1 MLRPADT
8 EGASPALAPADTEGM
23 PPPPRGTLM
32 RMVDLIA
39 KKRDGQALTG
49 DEIAWLVAGYAAGD
63 IPDYQM
69 SAWAMAVVLRGMDDR
84 ETTDLTMAMA
94 RSGDMLDLH
103 DLAPIT
109 VDKHSTGGV
118 GDKTTLVLAPMVAAA
133 GLPVA
138 KMSGRGLGFSGGTV
152 DKLES
157 IPGFRTTLEADEFRR
172 LVREVG
178 LVVAAQSGDL
188 APADKKLYAL
198 RDVTA
203 TVESIPLIAAS
214 VMSKKLA
221 AGADCIVLDVKY
233 GSGAFMH
240 TLDDAR
246 RLARAMV
253 AIGRLAGRRVAA
265 VLSSMQQPLGH
276 NVGNAL
282 EVREAIDA
290 LRGAGPPDLVE
301 LCLTLGAQ
309 LVRLAGLRE
318 DDAARELLEG
328 VLGRGEAWAKF
339 RQMVVAQ
346 GGDPAFVDDPG
357 RLPVAPAQLALPAP
371 RAGHVAAIDGM
382 ALGLAVNSLG
392 GGRARKDDPID
403 PAVGL
408 TVRARVGDR
417 VYHGQPLL
425 TIHAASQADLAAVA
439 PRLLAAYTIGDAP
452 VEPPPLVE
460 EIVS

>member
-1 MLRPADT
+1 
-8 EGASPALAPADTEGM
+8 
-23 PPPPRGTLM
+23 M

-39 KKRDGQALTG
+39 KKRDGHALTRE
-49 DEIAWLVAGYAAGD
+49 EIDWLVAGYATGAV
-63 IPDYQM
+63 PDYQM

-84 ETTDLTMAMA
+84 ETADLTLAMA

-118 GDKTTLVLAPMVAAA
+118 GDKTTLVLAPMVAAV

-157 IPGFRTTLEADEFRR
+157 IPGLRTDLDATEFRR

-178 LVVAAQSGDL
+178 LVVVAQSGEL

-214 VMSKKLA
+214 VMCKKLA

-240 TLDDAR
+240 TLADAR
-246 RLARAMV
+246 ELARRMV
-253 AIGRLAGRRVAA
+253 AIGRHAGRRVAA
-265 VLSSMQQPLGH
+265 VISSMQQPLGH
-276 NVGNAL
+276 NIGNAL
-282 EVREAIDA
+282 EVREAIGA
-290 LRGAGPPDLVE
+290 LRGGGPDDLVE

-309 LVRLAGLRE
+309 LVLLARRAPDE
-318 DDAARELLEG
+318 AAARALLRDALVG
-328 VLGRGEAWAKF
+328 GAAWAKF
-339 RQMVVAQ
+339 RQLISAQ
-346 GGDPAFVDDPG
+346 GGDLRYVDQPEL
-357 RLPVAPAQLALPAP
+357 LPVAPVTLPVPAP
-371 RAGHVAAIDGM
+371 RAGSVAAIDGM
-382 ALGLAVNSLG
+382 ALGLAVNDLG
-392 GGRARKDDPID
+392 GGRARKEDVID

-408 TVRARVGDR
+408 VLHARVGSR
-417 VYHGQPLL
+417 VVAGAPLL
-425 TIHAASQADLAAVA
+425 TIHAATRADAERVA
-439 PRLLAAYTIGDAP
+439 PRLAAAYTITDGP
-452 VEPPPLVE
+452 VDPPPLIE

>member
-1 MLRPADT
+1 
-8 EGASPALAPADTEGM
+8 
-23 PPPPRGTLM
+23 M
-32 RMVDLIA
+32 RAVELIA
-39 KKRDGQALTG
+39 KKRDGFALTG
-49 DEIAWLVAGYAAGD
+49 EEIGWLVAGYAAGE

-69 SAWAMAVVLRGMDDR
+69 SAWAMAVLLRGMDDR
-84 ETTDLTMAMA
+84 ETADLTLAMA

-103 DLAPIT
+103 DLAPVT

-118 GDKTTLVLAPMVAAA
+118 GDKTTLLLAPMVAAV
-133 GLPVA
+133 GMPVA

-157 IPGFRTTLEADEFRR
+157 IPGFRTALEAAEFRR

-246 RLARAMV
+246 KLARRMV
-253 AIGRLAGRRVAA
+253 AIGRHAGRRVSA

-276 NVGNAL
+276 NIGNAL
-282 EVREAIDA
+282 EVREAVGA
-290 LRGAGPPDLVE
+290 LRGGGPPDLVE

-309 LVRLAGLRE
+309 LAQLAGVSAGEAEARALLRG
-318 DDAARELLEG
+318 ALE
-328 VLGRGEAWAKF
+328 RGEAWAKF
-339 RQMVVAQ
+339 RQMVASQ
-346 GGDPAFVDDPG
+346 GGDLVYVDEPE
-357 RLPVAPAQLALPAP
+357 RLPTAPVTLDAPAP
-371 RAGHVAAIDGM
+371 RAGNVSAIDGM
-382 ALGLAVNSLG
+382 ALGLAVNDLG
-392 GGRARKDDPID
+392 GGRSRKEDAID
-403 PAVGL
+403 HAVGL
-408 TVRARVGDR
+408 VLHAKVGDA
-417 VYHGQPLL
+417 VAAGAPLL
-425 TIHAASQADLAAVA
+425 TIHAASETDARRVA
-439 PRLLAAYTIGDAP
+439 GRLVAAYTIGDSP
-452 VEPPPLVE
+452 VEPPPLIE

>member
-1 MLRPADT
+1 
-8 EGASPALAPADTEGM
+8 
-23 PPPPRGTLM
+23 M

-39 KKRDGQALTG
+39 KKRDGHALATG
-49 DEIAWLVAGYAAGD
+49 EIDWLVTGYAAGD

-84 ETTDLTMAMA
+84 ETTDLTLAMA

-118 GDKTTLVLAPMVAAA
+118 GDKTTLLLAPMVAAA

-157 IPGFRTTLEADEFRR
+157 IPGFRTDLDADEFRR

-253 AIGRLAGRRVAA
+253 AIGTLAGRRVAA

-282 EVREAIDA
+282 EVREAIAA

-309 LVRLAGLRE
+309 LVRLSGLR
-318 DDAARELLEG
+318 DDDTAARAMLAG
-328 VLGRGEAWAKF
+328 VLERGEAWAKF
-339 RQMVVAQ
+339 RQMVAGQ
-346 GGDPAFVDDPG
+346 GGDLAFVEDPG
-357 RLPVAPAQLALPAP
+357 RLPVAPVQLDLPAP
-371 RAGHVAAIDGM
+371 HAGYVSAIDGM
-382 ALGLAVNSLG
+382 ALGLAVNDLG
-392 GGRARKDDPID
+392 GGRARKGDVID

-408 TVRARVGDR
+408 SISAKVGDQ
-417 VYHGQPLL
+417 VYLGQPLL
-425 TIHAASQADLAAVA
+425 TIHAASQADVERVA
-439 PRLLAAYTIGDAP
+439 PRLLAAYTIGADP
-452 VEPPPLVE
+452 VAPPPLVE

>member
-1 MLRPADT
+1 
-8 EGASPALAPADTEGM
+8 
-23 PPPPRGTLM
+23 M
-32 RMVDLIA
+32 RAVDLIA
-39 KKRDGQALTG
+39 KKRDGQALSSE
-49 DEIAWLVAGYAAGD
+49 EIGWLIAGYAAGD

-69 SAWAMAVVLRGMDDR
+69 AAWAMAVVLRGMDDR
-84 ETTDLTMAMA
+84 ETADLTMAMA

-118 GDKTTLVLAPMVAAA
+118 GDKTTLVLAPLAAA
-133 GLPVA
+133 VGLPVA

-157 IPGFRTTLEADEFRR
+157 IPGFRTQLSSEEFRR
-172 LVREVG
+172 AVREIG

-240 TLDDAR
+240 TLADAR
-246 RLARAMV
+246 KLAQAMV
-253 AIGRLAGRRVAA
+253 AIGSHSGRRVAA

-276 NVGNAL
+276 NIGNAL
-282 EVREAIDA
+282 EVREAIAA
-290 LRGAGPPDLVE
+290 LRGSGPPDLIE
-301 LCLTLGAQ
+301 LCLTLGTQ
-309 LVRLAGLRE
+309 LVRLAGLRDSE
-318 DDAARELLEG
+318 QEARALLKEALDSGAAWEKL
-328 VLGRGEAWAKF
+328 
-339 RQMVVAQ
+339 RQMVANQ
-346 GGDPAFVDDPG
+346 GGDLAFIDEPD
-357 RLPVAPAQLALPAP
+357 RLPSAPVQIGLPAP
-371 RAGHVAAIDGM
+371 RAGYVAAIDGQ
-382 ALGLAVNSLG
+382 ALGLAVNDLG
-392 GGRARKDDPID
+392 GGRARKEDTID

-408 TVRARVGDR
+408 TLRVKVGDQ
-417 VYHGQPLL
+417 VYLGQPLL
-425 TIHAASQADLAAVA
+425 TIHAANQADAERVA
-439 PRLLAAYTIGDAP
+439 GRLLAAYTIGDAP
-452 VEPPPLVE
+452 VSAPPLVE

>member
-1 MLRPADT
+1 
-8 EGASPALAPADTEGM
+8 
-23 PPPPRGTLM
+23 M

-39 KKRDGQALTG
+39 KKRDGHALTT
-49 DEIAWLVAGYAAGD
+49 DEIGWLVRGYANGD
-63 IPDYQM
+63 VPDYQM
-69 SAWAMAVVLRGMDDR
+69 SAWAMAVLLRGMDDR
-84 ETTDLTMAMA
+84 ETTDLTLAMA
-94 RSGDMLDLH
+94 QSGEMLDLH
-103 DLAPIT
+103 DLAPVT

-118 GDKTTLVLAPMVAAA
+118 GDKTTLLLAPLVAAA

-138 KMSGRGLGFSGGTV
+138 KMSGRGLGFSGGTI

-157 IPGFRTTLEADEFRR
+157 IPGFRTTLSGEEFRH

-178 LVVAAQSGDL
+178 LVVAAQTGEL

-240 TLDDAR
+240 TLADAR
-246 RLARAMV
+246 QLARAMV
-253 AIGRLAGRRVAA
+253 AIGTLAGRRVAA

-276 NVGNAL
+276 TIGNAL
-282 EVREAIDA
+282 EVREAIGA
-290 LRGAGPPDLVE
+290 LRGEGPPDLVE

-309 LVRLAGLRE
+309 LVCLAGLRPTE
-318 DDAARELLEG
+318 AAARALLAE
-328 VLGRGEAWAKF
+328 VLADGRAWAKF
-339 RQMVVAQ
+339 RQMVAAQ
-346 GGDPAFVDDPG
+346 GGDLAFVDSPE
-357 RLPVAPAQLALPAP
+357 RLPTAPAQLALPAP
-371 RAGHVAAIDGM
+371 HAGYVAAIDGM

-392 GGRARKDDPID
+392 GGRQRKDDAID

-408 TVRARVGDR
+408 TMRARVGDR
-417 VYHGQPLL
+417 VYLGQPLL
-425 TIHAASQADLAAVA
+425 TIHAATAADLERVA
-439 PRLLAAYTIGDAP
+439 PRLLAAYTIGADP
-452 VEPPPLVE
+452 VAPPPLVE